1 MDASLQA
8 ANYRTAI
15 KIDHSTAIRQTI
27 YHPVINFFVTW
38 SWNAQKPRTAPGL
51 SCYEA
56 TSHFTSDFIRTM
68 ILGPGSRISKPRSS
82 RRSQYSKALP
92 NDLPRHWAL
101 MIAIAHAG
109 PSSRFSRSRR
119 RLGID
124 QASTHRRVASGCRSS
139 YFSRSTFAEALQP
152 HRCHGRQEG
161 RLWIN
166 RVVAN
171 RSASRTR

>member
-1 MDASLQA
+1 
-8 ANYRTAI
+8 
-15 KIDHSTAIRQTI
+15 
-27 YHPVINFFVTW
+27 
-38 SWNAQKPRTAPGL
+38 
-51 SCYEA
+51 
-56 TSHFTSDFIRTM
+56 M

-119 RLGID
+119 RLGIN

-139 YFSRSTFAEALQP
+139 YFSRSTFAEALLP
-152 HRCHGRQEG
+152 WPTGRQALDQQDCSEQVGLEDPVKVCRIDDDADSDQQRAEHRFRHRHDEG
-161 RLWIN
+161 ADYSARTFAGAME
-166 RVVAN
+166 VVLLAG
-171 RSASRTR
+171 STA